1 MAASPLLV
9 PVAYRPVHADMK
21 QPELVTASQAE
32 LDDILARTKAVL
44 PEQQYK
50 LLEGI
55 LRTFA
60 FVMLR
65 LQDAKA
71 SVGRLRRMLFGAR
84 TESLRNVIEAAKIVT
99 DGAAADGVAAQ
110 PGDSVV
116 AQVDASSSVAGVAE
130 RPKAK
135 GHGRNGVDAL
145 RGATIVECCHD
156 QLRAGQ
162 HCPQCD
168 TGKIYECPPSTVVRF
183 GGQPPIA
190 ATVYRRQRLR
200 CRLCDAV
207 YTAVLPAGVST
218 ASKYDASCSSM
229 LAVLRYG
236 SGMPFYRLQGLQAN
250 LHVPLADATQWDIV
264 KAAADVPQLVY
275 EELVRQAAQ
284 APLLHHDDTPARVLS
299 LMKARKKAEA
309 AGQSTPKAINTSGIV
324 ALLSERHQVV
334 LFITGHAHAGQ
345 NLQEVLA
352 QRAKELAAPMQMCDA
367 LAANMAGDFTTVLCH
382 CLAHG
387 RRKVIDVLEH
397 FPEQGRHILEVLGR
411 VYAHD
416 EHCREHELAPEQR
429 LAYHQEHSGALMQ
442 DLKAWMSERFERRE
456 VEPNSGLGQ
465 AMKYLLKH
473 WQPLTLFLRLA
484 SAPLDNSI
492 CERAL
497 KRAILHR
504 RNSLFYK
511 TTDGA
516 EVGDIYMSVIY
527 TCVACGTNALEY
539 LQALQLNAE
548 RVKACVAQWLPWN
561 YREQLAP
568 QACAAA

>member
-1 MAASPLLV
+1 
-9 PVAYRPVHADMK
+9 MK

-32 LDDILARTKAVL
+32 LDDILTRTKAVL

-50 LLEGI
+50 LLEGV

-84 TESLRNVIEAAKIVT
+84 TESLRNVIEDTKIVK
-99 DGAAADGVAAQ
+99 DGEPGDEVAAQ

-116 AQVDASSSVAGVAE
+116 DEAHASSSVPAVAGL
-130 RPKAK
+130 PKAK

-145 RGATIVECCHD
+145 RGATIVPCEHD

-162 HCPQCD
+162 RCPQCD

-183 GGQPPIA
+183 SGQPPIA

-200 CRLCDAV
+200 CRLCDTV
-207 YTAVLPAGVST
+207 YTAVLPAGVS
-218 ASKYDASCSSM
+218 AESKYDASCSSM

-236 SGMPFYRLQGLQAN
+236 SGMPFYRLQGLQASV
-250 LHVPLADATQWDIV
+250 HVPLPDATQWDIV
-264 KAAADVPQLVY
+264 KEAVDMPKLVY
-275 EELVRQAAQ
+275 AELIRQAAQ
-284 APLLHHDDTPARVLS
+284 APLLHNDDTPARVLA
-299 LMKARKKAEA
+299 LMKARKQAEA
-309 AGQSTPKAINTSGIV
+309 ASQSTPKAINTTGIV
-324 ALLSERHQVV
+324 ALLEVHRVV

-345 NLQEVLA
+345 NLEDVLA
-352 QRAKELAAPMQMCDA
+352 QRARELAAPMQMCDA

-416 EHCREHELAPEQR
+416 AHCSQQQLSPEQR
-429 LAYHQEHSGALMQ
+429 LAYHQEHSAALMQ
-442 DLKAWMSERFERRE
+442 GLQTWMNERFAQRE
-456 VEPNSGLGQ
+456 AEPSSGLGQ

-473 WQPLTLFLRLA
+473 WQPLTLFLRRA
-484 SAPLDNSI
+484 GAPLDNSI

-504 RNSLFYK
+504 KNSLFYK
-511 TTDGA
+511 TVNGA
-516 EVGDIYMSVIY
+516 EVGDIYMSVIS
-527 TCVACGTNALEY
+527 TCVACGANALEY
-539 LQALQLNAE
+539 LQALQLNAQC
-548 RVKACVAQWLPWN
+548 VQACVAQWLPWN